1 MCILCEKFGDPE
13 IGRGRWYLNPSNYGR
28 QLYRRRRP
36 GSAPGEFT
44 RGYRGGSAV
53 QEVPGGLRNEAPE
66 RVPELVAS
74 WWANVDKERPAQV
87 ITLED
92 AFEVAAL
99 CHPFAS
105 MMCECRLWSRA
116 REERNPDE
124 YSCGG
129 LGVGMLKWER
139 WPERYKGGVNFMTL
153 EEAKDWLTRWVMRG
167 MVPIIMTY
175 GAPYV
180 GGLCLCDYPDCGMI
194 RRRLDVGIGC
204 LKGHEVAVVDYDRCN
219 GCGVCV
225 QRCQWGAL
233 KFEVTTG
240 QAHIDQYRCFG
251 CGVCAVGCPRDAIT
265 MKPRSEFPALAE
277 VW

>member
-1 MCILCEKFGDPE
+1 VVCEELSDAEVGD
-13 IGRGRWYLNPSNYGR
+13 GLRYLNHKNYGR
-28 QLYRRRRP
+28 QLYRRKRP
-36 GSAPGEFT
+36 GAAPGEFT
-44 RGYRGGSAV
+44 RGYRGGSV
-53 QEVPGGLRNEAPE
+53 VPEVPGGLRNEAPE
-66 RVPELVAS
+66 RIPEVVAK
-74 WWANVDKERPAQV
+74 WWANLDKERPAQV

-92 AFEVAAL
+92 AIKVAAL

-139 WPERYKGGVNFMTL
+139 WPERYKGGVNFMTF
-153 EEAKDWLTRWVMRG
+153 EEARDWLTKWVMRG

-204 LKGHEVAVVDYDRCN
+204 LKGHEVATVDYDRCN

-251 CGVCAVGCPRDAIT
+251 CGVCAVSCPRGAISL
-265 MKPRSEFPALAE
+265 KPRKDLPALAE